1 MTEAGIGTSST
12 PSSGKKRPGKP
23 CVAPKGTS
31 GDGVKKGKS
40 EENNGLEDED
50 MPVVGKKPEHNDP
63 ELEQKDLS
71 PRQVRRI
78 VRHYARQKQKDKI
91 SLIEFAKQN
100 NVKYRSLRGLIRGQ
114 VLHML
119 YTLSRLEAVVV
130 TDKNPIAG
138 VSGQVFVIICMMCFP
153 VIRSSN

>member
-12 PSSGKKRPGKP
+12 PSSGKKCPGNP

-63 ELEQKDLS
+63 ELGQKDLS

-78 VRHYARQKQKDKI
+78 VRHYAKQKQKDKI
-91 SLIEFAKQN
+91 SLIDFAKQN
-100 NVKYRSLRGLIRGQ
+100 NVKDRSLRGMIRAE

>member
-12 PSSGKKRPGKP
+12 PSSGKKRPGNP

-63 ELEQKDLS
+63 ELGQKDLS

-78 VRHYARQKQKDKI
+78 VRHYAKQKQKDKI
-91 SLIEFAKQN
+91 SLIDFAKQN

>member
-12 PSSGKKRPGKP
+12 QLSGKKRPGNP
-23 CVAPKGTS
+23 CVAPTGTS

-63 ELEQKDLS
+63 ELGQKDLS
-71 PRQVRRI
+71 QRQVRRI
-78 VRHYARQKQKDKI
+78 VKHYARQKQKDKI
-91 SLIEFAKQN
+91 SLIEFAKQY
-100 NVKYRSLRGLIRGQ
+100 NVKDRSLRGMIRGQ

-119 YTLSRLEAVVV
+119 YTLSRLDAIVV

-138 VSGQVFVIICMMCFP
+138 VSGQVFVIIYMMCFP

>member
-12 PSSGKKRPGKP
+12 PSSGKKRPGNP
-23 CVAPKGTS
+23 LVAPKGTS

-71 PRQVRRI
+71 PGQVRRI

-138 VSGQVFVIICMMCFP
+138 VSGQVFAIICMMCFP